1 MQTLRR
7 TAIALVVA
15 VALVVIAGLGVFRQ
29 LRADA
34 RGPAPSTAALDA
46 PIVPG
51 ATLDQTIADLQ
62 THLAAAL
69 DDAHG
74 FAELGL
80 AYSAQASRTGDPLTT
95 RRPNRPCRRRCRS
108 SPTTTPTR

>member
-34 RGPAPSTAALDA
+34 RGPVPTTAALDA

-51 ATLDQTIADLQ
+51 ATLVALGFQTVFSSFFVSI
-62 THLAAAL
+62 
-69 DDAHG
+69 
-74 FAELGL
+74 LGM
-80 AYSAQASRTGDPLTT
+80 
-95 RRPNRPCRRRCRS
+95 RRK
-108 SPTTTPTR
+108 